1 MTTQIIGPR
10 IESTTAMLPNRH
22 DIKWTPTSLLYSK
35 INASLSPS
43 FYGSFYLRWMSI
55 HKMTNN
61 WSRRLKNYIRLTRK
75 WDIHSSPLPL
85 WFGSEITVERW
96 WERMRARGFRWLK
109 GNSVSRTQQHS
120 CTNEVTGNV
129 KAYSSP
135 ALSQA
140 KQIPAWTR
148 QLGMKSHP
156 SQGAIDK
163 FFASGRVRV
172 IVL

>member
-1 MTTQIIGPR
+1 MILNELLPAYYIPKLMHLSALSFMEASIWGGCQVTKWPITGHADLRTTSG
-10 IESTTAMLPNRH
+10 LPGNGTYTH
-22 DIKWTPTSLLYSK
+22 LLFLY
-35 INASLSPS
+35 
-43 FYGSFYLRWMSI
+43 
-55 HKMTNN
+55 
-61 WSRRLKNYIRLTRK
+61 
-75 WDIHSSPLPL
+75 
-85 WFGSEITVERW
+85 GSEITVERW

-140 KQIPAWTR
+140 KQFPAWTR